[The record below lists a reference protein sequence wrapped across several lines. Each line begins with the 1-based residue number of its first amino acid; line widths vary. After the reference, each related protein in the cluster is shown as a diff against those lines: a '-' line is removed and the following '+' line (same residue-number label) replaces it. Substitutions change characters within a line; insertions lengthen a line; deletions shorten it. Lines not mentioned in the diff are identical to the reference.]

1 MQKQTNF
8 AMAQNQI
15 NAIVSTTSGVFGGM
29 GKAFTGNL
37 LLNAITFNSLT
48 EVTVYAAVSAV
59 VGYCVKLGIDFIRNP
74 KNPTNH
80 E

>member
-1 MQKQTNF
+1 
-8 AMAQNQI
+8 MAQNQI
-15 NAIVSTTSGVFGGM
+15 NTIVSTTSGVFGGM

-37 LLNAITFNSLT
+37 ILNAITFNSLT

-74 KNPTNH
+74 TTA
-80 E
+80 ETAA